1 MCLRGIRIR
10 VNYYGILREV
20 TGKKSE
26 ELTLESSSLED
37 LLENLSKRFRD
48 PFKKFF
54 FREEDLHP
62 QINIFINH
70 VIIPLH
76 KIPETILRHEDQ
88 IDLFVPA
95 SGG

>member
-1 MCLRGIRIR
+1 MVLRGIRIR

-20 TGKKSE
+20 TGKNSE
-26 ELTLESSSLED
+26 EITLESALLED
-37 LLENLSKRFRD
+37 LLRHISKRFGD

-54 FREEDLHP
+54 FKEEDLYP

-70 VIIPLH
+70 VVVPLQEIPGRQLH
-76 KIPETILRHEDQ
+76 HEDQ
-88 IDLFVPA
+88 IDLFVPV

>member
-1 MCLRGIRIR
+1 MVSGNVYIR

-20 TGKKSE
+20 TGKDSE
-26 ELTLESSSLED
+26 EIAVESVSLND
-37 LLENLSKRFRD
+37 LIKNLSKRFGD

-54 FREEDLHP
+54 YRGEELHP

-70 VIIPLH
+70 GVIPPH
-76 KIPETILRHEDQ
+76 KIPETQLHHEDQ